1 MAGARLWYAVSN
13 KNIISNLKK
22 LQLPYHLN
30 TFAITSLYTLLE
42 NMNVYKEQIEEILEV
57 REYTRRQLE
66 WMWFEVGGSHANFL
80 LIQYK
85 SNNISAEDIANQLE
99 KQNIL
104 VRHFKGSPDIDNYM
118 RVTIGTREQMDDFLN
133 TLKSII
139 T

>member
-1 MAGARLWYAVSN
+1 M
-13 KNIISNLKK
+13 
-22 LQLPYHLN
+22 
-30 TFAITSLYTLLE
+30 
-42 NMNVYKEQIEEILEV
+42 
-57 REYTRRQLE
+57 
-66 WMWFEVGGSHANFL
+66 